1 MTQRDR
7 LLISGLVFLV
17 LTGVMWFMLVS
28 PKRQEAAKLKDQIA
42 ATQSDLD
49 SARQQSAA
57 AAAARRSYGQD
68 LKALGALAKALPD
81 TDQTAALL
89 YQLNRA
95 SGNAHIKLKSISPS
109 VAGAATPGAAPPL
122 VPLPAGVQ
130 EMKLDLA
137 FEGSFADLQRFLSR
151 LQQVTTVKGD
161 NVKVSGRLISVK
173 AVTLSSDAVTTKG
186 GISATVTASAFIN
199 PPVTAGS
206 GQPGTATTGATAA
219 TTGATPAPA
228 PAPAPATAPVQTASA
243 GAGG

>member
-7 LLISGLVFLV
+7 LLISGLVFIV

-28 PKRQEAAKLKDQIA
+28 PKRQEAAKLKHQIA

-57 AAAARRSYGQD
+57 AAAARRNYGQD

-81 TDQTAALL
+81 NDQTAALL
-89 YQLNRA
+89 YQLNQA

-109 VAGAATPGAAPPL
+109 VAGATTPGAAPPL

-151 LQQVTTVKGD
+151 LQHGTTVKGD
-161 NVKVSGRLISVK
+161 DVKVSGRLISVK
-173 AVTLSSDAVTTKG
+173 SVALSSDAVIKG
-186 GISATVTASAFIN
+186 GVSATVVAAAYLN
-199 PPVTAGS
+199 QPVTATS

-228 PAPAPATAPVQTASA
+228 PAPAAAPVQTASA